1 MKQNLYKIA
10 SPLAGF
16 LGHHPRFILS
26 LKYYRSYHRKINL
39 KNPELFHDK
48 IIWMSLFSDTSKW
61 SELADK
67 YSVRDYVKNT
77 IGEQYLTKL
86 YGVYE
91 SPEDIDFDALP
102 NQFVL
107 KTNNGCTSN
116 IIVRDKSK
124 LDIEIAKS
132 KLRYWLK
139 MPYGELSGQPHYT
152 KIIPK
157 RIIAE
162 ELLVQPECPDGS
174 LFDYKFNCFDGVP
187 VSCVAYPER
196 KEGTHEMSKMV
207 YDMDWN
213 PHPEYYDPTKPVS
226 LKTMPKPDGFEEMRA
241 IASKLSQGF
250 PFVRVD
256 LYSIG
261 GRLVFGELTF
271 TPGINA
277 FYSLEYQKELGAM
290 IQLPKASSK

>member
-10 SPLAGF
+10 SPFAGF
-16 LGHHPRFILS
+16 LGKHPKFILYV
-26 LKYYRSYHRKINL
+26 KYYRAYQRKINL
-39 KNPELFHDK
+39 KKPELFHDK
-48 IIWMSLFSDTSKW
+48 IIWMSLFTDTSKW
-61 SELADK
+61 TELADK
-67 YSVRDYVKNT
+67 YTVRNFVKNT
-77 IGEQYLTKL
+77 IGEEYLTKL

-91 SPEDIDFDALP
+91 TPDDIDFGALP

-116 IIVRDKSK
+116 IIVRDKST
-124 LDIEIAKS
+124 LDVEDAKS
-132 KLRYWLK
+132 RLRYWMK
-139 MPYGELSGQPHYT
+139 MPYGELSGQPHYS
-152 KIIPK
+152 KISPK

-162 ELLVQPECPDGS
+162 ELLVQPECPDKS
-174 LFDYKFNCFDGVP
+174 LFDYKFNCFNGVP

-196 KEGTHEMSKMV
+196 KEGTHLMSKMI

-213 PHPEYYDPTKPVS
+213 PHPEYYDKTKSVRLKS
-226 LKTMPKPDGFEEMRA
+226 LPKPNSFDEMKL

-261 GRLVFGELTF
+261 DKPVFGELTF
-271 TPGINA
+271 TPGIDA
-277 FYSLEYQKELGAM
+277 FYSLEYQRILGDM
-290 IQLPKASSK
+290 IQLPNKK